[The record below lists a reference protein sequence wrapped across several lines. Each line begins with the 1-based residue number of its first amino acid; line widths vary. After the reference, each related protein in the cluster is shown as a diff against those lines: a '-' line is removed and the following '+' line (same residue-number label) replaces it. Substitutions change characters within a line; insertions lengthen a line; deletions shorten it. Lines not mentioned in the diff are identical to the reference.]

1 MMKRF
6 SLIAIISFF
15 AFTIHAQQILQ
26 QYVEQAI
33 QNNLQVKEKKIIE
46 HKQAIMLQEASKLYS
61 PDVNFIGN
69 YTVAAGG
76 RNIDF
81 PIGTLLNPVYNTLND
96 LTESQK
102 FHLVEDQSIN
112 FLPNNFY
119 DVKFRITQ
127 PILRPEIKYNKW
139 IKQEEVTMSGLQT
152 DQTVRD
158 LIRDVKTAYLKWMQ
172 AKEVINIIDQGE
184 NLLNENK
191 RITES
196 LIKNGQAIPSAL
208 MRVES
213 EIDLVHAQQ
222 QKAQTDLKN
231 AASWFNF
238 LLHQPSDSPIIADTF
253 DSTPDIPVLTDVT
266 SREEL
271 QQIKSGQHIQDLAL
285 TLEQKHFAPKLGVQ
299 VDLGSQAYGT
309 DWGGYVLGGLQLDI
323 PIWDNKKSKLKQQEW
338 KASLEAN
345 QNSYEWTKQAFEVQ
359 LQAEIE
365 NLHSDLALYESYT
378 SMMKTNNRYY
388 DETLRR
394 YKEGLTNYIELLDA
408 RTDVTNTQLQQNIA
422 KYQSWIRQINIERL
436 AATAPI
442 D

>member
-1 MMKRF
+1 MKRL

-15 AFTIHAQQILQ
+15 AFTINAQQILQ

-33 QNNLQVKEKKIIE
+33 QNNLRVKEKKIME

-61 PDVNFIGN
+61 PDINFIGN
-69 YTVAAGG
+69 YTLAAGG

-81 PIGTLLNPVYNTLND
+81 PIGSLLNPVYNTLND

-139 IKQEEVTMSGLQT
+139 MKQEEVTMSGLET

-158 LIRDVKTAYLKWMQ
+158 LIRDVKTAYLNWMQ
-172 AKEVINIIDQGE
+172 ANEVINIIDQGE

-231 AASWFNF
+231 ATSWFNF
-238 LLHQPSDSPIIADTF
+238 LLHQPADTPIVA
-253 DSTPDIPVLTDVT
+253 DSFENVPNIPVNTDVT

-271 QQIKSGQHIQDLAL
+271 QQIKSGQHIQELAL

-299 VDLGSQAYGT
+299 VDFGSQAYGT

-365 NLHSDLALYESYT
+365 NLNSDIALYDSYT
-378 SMMKTNNRYY
+378 SMMKTNKRYY